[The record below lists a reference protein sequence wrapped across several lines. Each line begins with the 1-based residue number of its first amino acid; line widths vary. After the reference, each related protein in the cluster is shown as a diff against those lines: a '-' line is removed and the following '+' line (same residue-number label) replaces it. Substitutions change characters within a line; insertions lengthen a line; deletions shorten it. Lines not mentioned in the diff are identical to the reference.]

1 VPLGKSTICGDSMPP
16 DLCPF
21 GLNPRTRNKVC
32 VASGGAKYLSF
43 NVIEISSGLRPDR

>member
-1 VPLGKSTICGDSMPP
+1 VPLGKSTISGDSMPP

-43 NVIEISSGLRPDR
+43 NVIEISSGLRPGR